1 MRQNLPVTQLEIIY
15 PDGDTIVSVTDLKGR
30 IVHCNQAFV
39 AISGFMRDELIGQ
52 PQNIIR
58 HPDMPSEAFR
68 DLWDTIRSGS
78 PWQGMV
84 KNRAKNGDHYW
95 VNAAVVPIIKDGQ
108 VTGYMSVRTKPSRD
122 AVAAAEALYA
132 SMRTA
137 NAGDAVGIRL
147 HHGQVVKTGA
157 VGLVHRATN
166 ITLGM
171 RMAVALLATAFAG
184 AGAALLPFGEPWKM
198 LTGGVLTLS
207 VAAVA
212 WLWLRAVIVKPV
224 LEITDHT
231 HALAAGDLTHR
242 IERDAGND
250 EIGQL
255 IRRINQLGVNLQAVV
270 GDVRREVESLDN
282 TAREISGGSDDLSGR
297 AESQAASLEET
308 AASMHELNAT
318 VQQTTDI
325 ARSANEL
332 ADKNREAADDG
343 SRLMAEVVT
352 TMNEIRDASK
362 QISEIIGLIDSIA
375 FQTNILAL
383 NAAVEAARA
392 GEQGRGFAVVASEV
406 RDLAQRS
413 AQAAGQIKQLISRSA
428 AQVQNGTELV
438 GKAGAAVD
446 GIVVMAGKVRAHIG
460 EISHAASEQASGV
473 SQINDAVASLDQTT
487 QHNAAL
493 AEKLSA
499 ASRMLQDRA
508 AVLDGA
514 VRVFHLN

>member
-1 MRQNLPVTQLEIIY
+1 MRQNLPVTQHEVIY

-30 IVHCNQAFV
+30 IAHCNQAFV
-39 AISGFMRDELIGQ
+39 AISGFTRDELIGQ

-68 DLWDTIRSGS
+68 DLWATIQTGS
-78 PWQGMV
+78 PWGGMV
-84 KNRAKNGDHYW
+84 KNRCKNGDHYW
-95 VNAAVVPIIKDGQ
+95 VNAAVVPIIKGGQ

-122 AVAAAEALYA
+122 AVAAAETLYA

-147 HHGQVVKTGA
+147 HRGQVVKTGA
-157 VGLVHRATN
+157 KGLVHRASN

-171 RMAVALLATAFAG
+171 RIAVALLATAFAG
-184 AGAALLPFGEPWKM
+184 AGAALLPLGEPWKM
-198 LTGGVLTLS
+198 LAGGVLTLS

-255 IRRINQLGVNLQAVV
+255 IRCINQLGVNLQAVV

-446 GIVVMAGKVRAHIG
+446 GIVAMAGKVRAHIG

-493 AEKLSA
+493 AEELSA

>member
-1 MRQNLPVTQLEIIY
+1 MRQNLPVTQHETTF
-15 PDGDTIVSVTDLKGR
+15 PDGDTIVSVTDLKGK
-30 IVHCNQAFV
+30 ISHCNAAFV
-39 AISGFMRDELIGQ
+39 KISGFSVDELLGQ

-58 HPDMPSEAFR
+58 HPDMPAEAFR
-68 DLWDTIRSGS
+68 DLWDTIKAGE
-78 PWQGMV
+78 PWSALV
-84 KNRAKNGDHYW
+84 KNRCKNGDHYW
-95 VNAAVVPIIKDGQ
+95 VSANVTPVLQHGQ
-108 VTGYMSVRTKPSRD
+108 PVGYMSVRTKPSRD
-122 AVAAAEALYA
+122 QIEAADALYA
-132 SMRTA
+132 KMREA
-137 NAGDAVGIRL
+137 NQDGEARIRL
-147 HHGQVVKTGA
+147 HRGQVQRR
-157 VGLVHRATN
+157 GLAAIWHRLTH
-166 ITLGM
+166 LS
-171 RMAVALLATAFAG
+171 LLAKLA
-184 AGAALLPFGEPWKM
+184 AALAAMGCATHVATWLPLAGSWQI
-198 LTGGVLTLS
+198 
-207 VAAVA
+207 AAQIAIFAMVFA
-212 WLWLRAVIVKPV
+212 AEMLWLRSSVVVPIMAA
-224 LEITDHT
+224 TQRAR
-231 HALAAGDLTHR
+231 ALAAGDLR
-242 IERDAGND
+242 ADAHAALGTD
-250 EIGQL
+250 ELGQML
-255 IRRINQLGVNLQAVV
+255 RAVHQLGVNLQAVV
-270 GDVRREVESLDN
+270 GDVRREIEGLDG
-282 TAREISGGSDDLSGR
+282 TAHEITSGSDDLSGR

-446 GIVVMAGKVRAHIG
+446 GIVAMAGKVRAHIG

-493 AEKLSA
+493 AEELSA

-508 AVLDGA
+508 ASLGA
-514 VRVFHLN
+514 SVKVFQLG